1 MTLPGCTQGRQ
12 AIKLVPRKFFPSFNS
27 SLSLSPCKFVWVT
40 RIKLWGPAF
49 QTSVWMYISLKS
61 GLLANSQRGG
71 GCGGGGGWTT
81 ASSSHKYRVL
91 KCQNVTLCDH
101 INPILWELPW
111 LPVVYKI
118 PLFTYKGLHHLAPLY
133 IQFLLTIFSHKRIP
147 PCPIWKHMET

>member
-1 MTLPGCTQGRQ
+1 MMLPGYTQGRQ
-12 AIKLVPRKFFPSFNS
+12 AIKLVPRTFSPSFNS
-27 SLSLSPCKFVWVT
+27 SLSLSPCKFVLVT
-40 RIKLWGPAF
+40 WIKLLEPAF
-49 QTSVWMYISLKS
+49 QTSVWMYKLEIRPVSKLSEKS
-61 GLLANSQRGG
+61 K
-71 GCGGGGGWTT
+71 GGGGLWGTT

-101 INPILWELPW
+101 INPILWELHW

-118 PLFTYKGLHHLAPLY
+118 LVFTYKGLHHLAPLY